1 MSPLQYHYTRGY
13 INGGS
18 LANLQKRS
26 ERHHLHHHQETH
38 HDYHNTDMSLL
49 HAEPATPHWIC
60 TKLTPTHHKSQPSS
74 QPTRS
79 TNQPAIIILVIAP
92 VPELHRKCTIKCII
106 GAAYSNGG
114 WMDGMVGTQ
123 STVSWPASTSTE

>member
-26 ERHHLHHHQETH
+26 ERHLHHHQETH

-60 TKLTPTHHKSQPSS
+60 TKLTPTHQSQSSS

-79 TNQPAIIILVIAP
+79 TNQPAIIIILVIAP

-114 WMDGMVGTQ
+114 WYGGH
-123 STVSWPASTSTE
+123 PEYGLLASKH